1 MDKYKIQINVINIL
15 KYVFGMV
22 FIAIG
27 VTLLLRSN
35 LGVSAWDTLNYSLGQ
50 ITNISIGDA
59 NFIISGTLILFVTVK
74 EKDIR
79 YLLIMIPLFIVT
91 RLINLFNDN
100 ILLSESFQIIGYQ
113 LLFFVTGV
121 LSLALGGSLMIVS
134 TFPAGIYEEFMLTVM
149 RIFKTQK
156 LAQTRVLIEVS
167 LVILA
172 FILGAIGG
180 FWLGK
185 INLGTLII
193 SLTFGYIMSFFIRL
207 LKSTKKEQN

>member
-1 MDKYKIQINVINIL
+1 MDKYKIQINVLNIL
-15 KYVFGMV
+15 KYIFGMV

-50 ITNISIGDA
+50 IANISIGDA
-59 NFIISGTLILFVTVK
+59 NFIISGTLILFVTIK
-74 EKDIR
+74 EKDFR

-100 ILLSESFQIIGYQ
+100 VLLSESYQIIGYQ
-113 LLFFVTGV
+113 IIFFVTGV

>member
-1 MDKYKIQINVINIL
+1 MDKYKIQINVLNIL
-15 KYVFGMV
+15 KYIFGMV

-50 ITNISIGDA
+50 IANISIGDA
-59 NFIISGTLILFVTVK
+59 NFIISGTLILFVTIK
-74 EKDIR
+74 EKDFR

-100 ILLSESFQIIGYQ
+100 VLLSESYQIIGYQ
-113 LLFFVTGV
+113 IIFFVTGV

-207 LKSTKKEQN
+207 LNSTKKEQN